1 MRFVLPILLAA
12 TSTVPAQQGEGK
24 EKGGRMIFQPGATEP
39 IITGTAAAIPA
50 PRTGD
55 QAADTVAAFFGALKA
70 DQVNAAYD
78 ALVKGTIIAERAE
91 DVTALKS
98 RTRTALDNY
107 GPISGYEVV
116 DEKIVGSSLLRRT
129 VVSLNSDLPLR
140 WRFYFYKSGGA
151 WKLVDLRVDDALVE
165 LFEEAGR
172 AKK

>member
-12 TSTVPAQQGEGK
+12 ASTVLAQQG
-24 EKGGRMIFQPGATEP
+24 EKGGRMVFQPGATEP
-39 IITGTAAAIPA
+39 IMSGQTPTPA
-50 PRTGD
+50 PRSGD
-55 QAADTVAAFFGALKA
+55 KPEEAMSAFFTALKGN
-70 DQVNAAYD
+70 QVDAAYD
-78 ALVKGTIIAERAE
+78 ALVKGTIIADRAE
-91 DVTALKS
+91 DVSALKT
-98 RTRTALDNY
+98 RTKTALDNY
-107 GPISGYEVV
+107 GPIAGYEVV
-116 DEKIVGSSLLRRT
+116 DEKIVGTTLLRRT